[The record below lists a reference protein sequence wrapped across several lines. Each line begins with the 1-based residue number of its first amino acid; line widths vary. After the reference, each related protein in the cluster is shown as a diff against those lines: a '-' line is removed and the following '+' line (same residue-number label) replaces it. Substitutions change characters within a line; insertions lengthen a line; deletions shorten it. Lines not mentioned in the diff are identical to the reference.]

1 MSVKRT
7 WKLAGAVFFAASMVM
22 GAVQAETVI
31 RIDEV
36 AVGELD
42 PGKASDY
49 ADSILMWNIYD
60 TLVMA
65 KQGGGGVVPMLAKSW
80 GVEGTTFR
88 FDLRDDVKFHSG
100 NPMTAEDVVFSYERM
115 VGLGQGFAFLFKGWV
130 ETVEAVD
137 DHTVQFTLSATYAP
151 FISALVRLPIID
163 KKAILANLQDGDFG
177 DLKDYGQAFLSEH
190 DAGTG
195 AYMIESHNPLE
206 LTVMAKNPN
215 YFLGVPNKAPD
226 KARMRYGLEPAT
238 ARTMVIRGEL
248 DIASNWLPPEVKKS
262 LEARDGV
269 HLVKE
274 GGVGGFYI
282 KLNTQKAPLDDV
294 HCRRA
299 LALAFDYD
307 AGMSQVAITDK
318 VSGGVPARG
327 PLPGGMLGYSMS
339 IPVAVQDIAAAKKE
353 LGLCKYT
360 AGDHELEISWVA
372 EVPLEERFALLMQ
385 QNFSELGFKTKI
397 VGVPWALF
405 TERVSKV
412 ESTPHISQ
420 VFVTATAPDPDSLI
434 YGMYHSSASGTWR
447 SPEWVNDPEVDRL
460 LDSGRATI
468 DQAERQSI
476 YEELVARLIE
486 IQPTIYAYEM
496 VSVFPANESINI
508 PGLMDPAMQQPV
520 MAANFTFRFMEM
532 N

>member
-1 MSVKRT
+1 MSAKYK
-7 WKLAGAVFFAASMVM
+7 WKLAGAAFLAASMTIGV
-22 GAVQAETVI
+22 AQAETVL

-80 GVEGTTFR
+80 DVDGTTFT
-88 FDLRDDVKFHSG
+88 FHLRDDVKFHSG
-100 NPMTAEDVVFSYERM
+100 NAMTAEDVVFSYERM
-115 VGLGQGFAFLFKGWV
+115 VGVGQGFAFLFKGWV
-130 ETVEAVD
+130 ESAEAVD
-137 DHTVQFTLSATYAP
+137 DHTVQFTLTATYAP

-163 KKAILANLQDGDFG
+163 KKTVLANLQDGDFG
-177 DLKDYGQAFLSEH
+177 VLKDYGAAYLSGH
-190 DAGTG
+190 GAGTG
-195 AYMIESHNPLE
+195 AYIVESHNPLE
-206 LTVMAKNPN
+206 LTVMAKNAN
-215 YFLGVPNKAPD
+215 YFLGVPGKAPD
-226 KARMRYGLEPAT
+226 KARLRYGLEPAT
-238 ARTMVIRGEL
+238 ARTMVLRGEL
-248 DIASNWLPPEVKKS
+248 DIANQWLPPEVKKS
-262 LEARDGV
+262 LAARDGV

-299 LALAFDYD
+299 LAAAFDYE

-318 VSGGVPARG
+318 ISGGVPARG
-327 PLPGGMLGYSMS
+327 PLPGGMLGYTNA
-339 IPVAVQDIAAAKKE
+339 IPVASRDLAAAKE
-353 LGLCKYT
+353 QLALCKYT
-360 AGDHELEISWVA
+360 PGDHELEISWVA

-405 TERVSKV
+405 TERVTKV

-447 SPEWVNDPEVDRL
+447 SPEWVNDSEVDRL
-460 LDSGRATI
+460 LDRGRATI
-468 DQAERQSI
+468 DQAERQSV

-496 VSVFPANESINI
+496 VSVFPANDSVVV
-508 PGLMDPAMQQPV
+508 PGLMDKKMAQPV